1 MRVSK
6 ATIDR
11 IQGDKALVV
20 VKDET
25 NRQIIMD
32 KEKLPKIAR
41 HQDADLEIKFEEG
54 EITDFRYVRPEEKD

>member
-1 MRVSK
+1 MRVSR
-6 ATIDR
+6 ATIDK

-41 HQDADLEIKFEEG
+41 YQGSELEIKFEDG
-54 EITDFRYVRPEEKD
+54 EITNFKYVRPEEKD